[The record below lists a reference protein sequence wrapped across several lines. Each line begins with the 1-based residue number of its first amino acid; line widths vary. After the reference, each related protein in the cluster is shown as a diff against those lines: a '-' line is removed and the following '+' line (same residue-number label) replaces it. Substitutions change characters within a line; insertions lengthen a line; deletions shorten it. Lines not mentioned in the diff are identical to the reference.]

1 MDLNL
6 SHEGGVAYDP
16 MSTMDGLSYRSASE
30 CLARLH
36 NREVS
41 SLELVDS
48 CIARIEALNPD
59 LNAVV
64 AKDYDRA
71 RERARAADAARSNG
85 EDLGALHGLPMTIK
99 DALETAGLVTTS
111 GAPELRDHLPRE
123 DAVAVQRALDAGAI
137 VLGKTNLPLYA
148 GDWQTFNEVYGR
160 TNNPWD
166 VTRTVGGSSG
176 GAAASIA
183 AGFVPLEIGSDIGGS
198 IRTPANYC
206 GVYGHKPSHG
216 IVPARGH
223 IPGPPGT
230 KSEPDLAVVGPL
242 ARTAG
247 DLRLA
252 LDVIAGPDVLARDG
266 WALTLPPPR
275 AEKLKDFRV
284 AYWLDDPLCPIDSM
298 VRDELEAAIEALRP
312 QVKWVDIGAALQLE
326 RIVPLYVHLLMG
338 VIGVDMPM
346 PLKVLTRLLL
356 PYYALA
362 ERLGIKTDL
371 VTKNAARGMHL
382 SHADWNR
389 AHEARTRLRW
399 QCHELFRDIDVL
411 LTPVG
416 PVTAFPHQT
425 GGNPLSRR
433 ITVNGQKRPY
443 MDHIPWIAL
452 ATSAFLPATS
462 APVGVTPDGL
472 PVNIQIIGPHLGDKT
487 TIRFAELL
495 ANVRGG
501 FRKPP
506 AL

>member
-1 MDLNL
+1 MNELN
-6 SHEGGVAYDP
+6 
-16 MSTMDGLSYRSASE
+16 YRSASE
-30 CLARLH
+30 CLALLR

-41 SLELVDS
+41 SLELVDA

-59 LNAVV
+59 INAVV
-64 AKDYDRA
+64 AKDYDRG
-71 RERARAADAARSNG
+71 RESARAADAARSKG

-111 GAPELRDHLPRE
+111 GASELRNHVPNE

-148 GDWQTFNEVYGR
+148 GDWQTFNAVYGR

-166 VTRTVGGSSG
+166 VSRTVGGSSG

-252 LDVIAGPDVLARDG
+252 LDVIAGPDTLVRDG
-266 WALTLPPPR
+266 WTLALPPPR
-275 AEKLKDFRV
+275 AEQLKDLRV
-284 AYWLDDPLCPIDSM
+284 GYWLDDPLCPIDSK
-298 VRDELEAAIEALRP
+298 VRDELEATIEALRP
-312 QVKWVDIGAALQLE
+312 HVKLVDIGTPLQLDT
-326 RIVPLYVHLLMG
+326 IVPVYIRLLMG
-338 VIGVDMPM
+338 VIGADMPK
-346 PLKVLTRLLL
+346 PLKLLTRILL

-371 VTKNAARGMHL
+371 ITHNAVRGMHL
-382 SHADWNR
+382 SHSDWNR
-389 AHEARTRLRW
+389 ANEGRTRLRW
-399 QCHELFRDIDVL
+399 QCHELFRRIDVL

-425 GGNPLSRR
+425 AGNHLSRR
-433 ITVNGQKRPY
+433 IIVNGEKRPY
-443 MDHIPWIAL
+443 MDHVSWIAL
-452 ATSAFLPATS
+452 ATTAFLPATS

-472 PVNIQIIGPHLGDKT
+472 PVNIQIIGPHLGDRT

-495 ANVRGG
+495 ADIRGG
-501 FRKPP
+501 FRPP
-506 AL
+506 PLA